1 MLRAMHRTAPSPLR
15 PALAALTL
23 ALAACSP
30 GQEAEEA
37 TGSDVPGPPLAPP
50 PTFAAEFDTAQWLA
64 DNYADMGPI
73 AYREGRADL
82 DGDGTME
89 FLVYLRGPMVC
100 GSGGC
105 PLLVLRAEPEG
116 ASVILETSVTQL
128 PVGVLDT
135 STNGMR
141 DLWVTTAGGG
151 APSAI
156 RKLSWSGTAYPTNPT
171 VAEEIDEAGTVI
183 IDEGDATPVATPAVE
198 D

>member
-1 MLRAMHRTAPSPLR
+1 MLRAMLRSPLSR
-15 PALAALTL
+15 RRAALAAL
-23 ALAACSP
+23 ALILVACSP
-30 GQEAEEA
+30 GQDEDPASA
-37 TGSDVPGPPLAPP
+37 DVPGPPAPP
-50 PTFAAEFDTAQWLA
+50 PTFVDEFDTAQWLA
-64 DNYADMGPI
+64 DNYADLEPI
-73 AYREGRADL
+73 GYRQGRADL
-82 DGDGTME
+82 DGDGTEE

-105 PLLVLRAEPEG
+105 PLLVLRAEPDG
-116 ASVILETSVTQL
+116 ASMILETSVTQL
-128 PVGVLDT
+128 PLGVLDT

-183 IDEGDATPVATPAVE
+183 IDEGDATPVAPPAVE

>member
-1 MLRAMHRTAPSPLR
+1 MLHAMLRTIASPLR
-15 PALAALTL
+15 PALAALALT
-23 ALAACSP
+23 LAACSP
-30 GQEAEEA
+30 GQSEDAA
-37 TGSDVPGPPLAPP
+37 SADAPGPPAPP
-50 PTFAAEFDTAQWLA
+50 PTFVDAFDTAQWLA

-73 AYREGRADL
+73 GYREGHADL
-82 DGDGTME
+82 DGDGTKE

-105 PLLVLRAEPEG
+105 PLLVLRAEPDG

-128 PVGVLDT
+128 PLGVLET

-171 VAEEIDEAGTVI
+171 VAEEIEEAGTVI
-183 IDEGDATPVATPAVE
+183 IDEGDATPIASPGPE
-198 D
+198 G